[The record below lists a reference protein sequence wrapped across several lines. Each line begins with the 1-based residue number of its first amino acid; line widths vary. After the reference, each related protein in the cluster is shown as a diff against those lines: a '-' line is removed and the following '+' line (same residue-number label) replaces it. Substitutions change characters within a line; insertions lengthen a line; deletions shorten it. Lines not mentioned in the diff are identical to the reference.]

1 MFEGNIVFF
10 YSHQLNVEKE
20 KWMHMVFLL
29 PEREREREW
38 VGGRWGRK
46 RKKCINVKITTLR
59 NLIAD
64 NITQTSD
71 ILFH

>member
-29 PEREREREW
+29 PERERERECGE
-38 VGGRWGRK
+38 GGGEREK
-46 RKKCINVKITTLR
+46 NVSMLKITTLR

-64 NITQTSD
+64 NMTQTSD

>member
-1 MFEGNIVFF
+1 MDAWYFF
-10 YSHQLNVEKE
+10 SQK
-20 KWMHMVFLL
+20 
-29 PEREREREW
+29 ERERECGE
-38 VGGRWGRK
+38 GGEK
-46 RKKCINVKITTLR
+46 EKKMYPMLKITTLR